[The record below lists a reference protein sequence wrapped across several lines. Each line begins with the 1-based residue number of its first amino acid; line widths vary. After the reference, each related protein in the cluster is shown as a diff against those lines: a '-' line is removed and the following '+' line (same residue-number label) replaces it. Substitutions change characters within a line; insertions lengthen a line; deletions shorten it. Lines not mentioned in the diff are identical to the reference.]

1 LRAFKDQDWRVAMTK
16 SLLGSALT
24 SLKRYDEAE
33 TLLIDAARVLKDV
46 PGPQG
51 REAKATAVRLNAL
64 YKARRTPK

>member
-1 LRAFKDQDWRVAMTK
+1 MAK

-24 SLKRYDEAE
+24 SLERYDEAE
-33 TLLIDAARVLKDV
+33 TLLLDASRVLKDV

-64 YKARRTPK
+64 YEARRRANK